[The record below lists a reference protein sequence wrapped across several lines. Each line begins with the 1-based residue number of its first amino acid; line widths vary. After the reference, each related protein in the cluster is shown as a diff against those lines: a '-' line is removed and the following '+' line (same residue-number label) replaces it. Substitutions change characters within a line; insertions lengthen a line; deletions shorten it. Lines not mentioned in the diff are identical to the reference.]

1 MKVWQTCWETMC
13 ASHVRQCGY
22 VVSGSANADARMVVV
37 PDRQQCYGYIYL
49 PAQLR
54 LSSPVS
60 VQGARVL
67 PAGRCGPVGSL
78 HRKGSKR
85 APQRDGSA
93 GVPAESAACD
103 AARRTAG
110 TAAIP
115 AYSGGQ
121 FRHAGDS
128 TS

>member
-1 MKVWQTCWETMC
+1 M
-13 ASHVRQCGY
+13 RII
-22 VVSGSANADARMVVV
+22 VVSGSAKADAYILLV
-37 PDRQQCYGYIYL
+37 PDRQQCCRYIYL

-54 LSSPVS
+54 LSLPVG

-67 PAGRCGPVGSL
+67 PTRRCGPVGSL
-78 HRKGSKR
+78 HQKGSKR

-115 AYSGGQ
+115 ACCGGE
-121 FRHAGDS
+121 FCHAGNS
-128 TS
+128 TR

>member
-1 MKVWQTCWETMC
+1 MC

-85 APQRDGSA
+85 APQTHRQSLLPVTQRGA
-93 GVPAESAACD
+93 LPALLPFQP
-103 AARRTAG
+103 
-110 TAAIP
+110 IP
-115 AYSGGQ
+115 V
-121 FRHAGDS
+121 DS
-128 TS
+128 FVMQVIAHLDFCAQKFT